1 MSAFIG
7 RADELEALAEVVRE
21 ASDGLFGAIV
31 VGEPGSGKSRLL
43 AEARERAGVS
53 SSFAVAGYE
62 PERHVPLAAAG
73 GLLRALTDVP
83 SLGVQLEA
91 LLLKPTEAATLEP
104 VRVFEAAHRAFR
116 TLEPAL
122 LVVDDLHWV
131 DELSLALCNYLIRA
145 ARESGQGL
153 ALFAA
158 TRPGGP
164 GIALADVL
172 APDRVRLLEL
182 TPMSRE
188 DGIQLACALDGSL
201 VPARAA
207 DLWTKAQGS
216 PFWLET
222 LVRGGADESL
232 GSLLTVRL
240 RGASSDGAGLL
251 ALLAVAGRPVP
262 PADVATLAGWQAA
275 RSESALTE
283 LVERGLAVRAAGA
296 VQLAHDLIRD
306 AALGDIPEASR
317 RNLHRRFAEELERD
331 AANDVRLL
339 REALEH
345 RRSARMPTLDLAL
358 RLARSPQ
365 RRLLGRSG
373 LHLLADIADESD
385 PLERDALVLNDAVA
399 SLATELA
406 DHEEG
411 LARWSLV
418 AGRADGAARQ
428 AAALLAASKAA
439 YALERVAE
447 AREYLDRSRELG
459 AEDEILAL
467 EQRTHEAAIRLWLEQ
482 RTSDGRTLAEEAVDE
497 ATRLAKEAGGPE
509 ALEPRA
515 RAAYLEALRLDYES
529 AMQQGDYAALLKAAE
544 ARVVATRGF
553 DLESYL
559 RASLEVGV
567 GLRQTGSVHES
578 IAQLRRVWDETH
590 RHVLPHLAV
599 DAGYWLSSSLEQ
611 AGELAE
617 AETIV
622 LETSELAVRAGDMPR
637 ARHRVA
643 LVACHVALERGHP
656 QDALRRL
663 ERETAEEPSEHQRIA
678 FHEGLAVSLA
688 RLEGPDA
695 AAAVREHLSNGR
707 ACAEAAGCPRCSAEL
722 LLFSAEALARIG
734 AGVEAQNALER
745 WSGLNYG
752 ADPLDG
758 VIGMHAAA
766 LATTEAEARVEALEA
781 ALAVANRSAYG
792 LQALWIRLDLGRALR
807 EAGAHRAVDE
817 LEALAAEAHERGAE
831 TVRALAEQALR
842 TLGVRTWRR
851 ARAGAP
857 LTKREEEVARLVLGG
872 ATNREVATTLFL
884 SPKTIERHLSN
895 VFRKVG
901 ARNRTELATRLRGDS
916 TEDGGNAR

>member
-1 MSAFIG
+1 VSAFIG
-7 RADELEALAEVVRE
+7 RADELEALVEVASE
-21 ASDGLFGAIV
+21 ASDGLSGAIV

-43 AEARERAGVS
+43 AEARERAAVP

-73 GLLRALTDVP
+73 GLLRPLTEVP
-83 SLGVQLEA
+83 NLGAQLEA
-91 LLLKPTEAATLEP
+91 LLFQPNEAATLEP

-131 DELSLALCNYLIRA
+131 DELSLALCSYLIRA

-153 ALFAA
+153 AVFAA

-164 GIALADVL
+164 GIALADVI
-172 APDRVRLLEL
+172 APDRLRLLEL
-182 TPMSRE
+182 TPLSRE
-188 DGIQLACALDGSL
+188 EGVQL
-201 VPARAA
+201 VRAIDA
-207 DLWTKAQGS
+207 GLHPSRAVELWKRAHGS
-216 PFWLET
+216 PFWLEA
-222 LVRGGADESL
+222 LVRGGAGETL
-232 GSLLTVRL
+232 AALLTVRL
-240 RGASSDGAGLL
+240 RGASSDAASVL

-262 PADVATLAGWQAA
+262 SVDMATLAGGQAA

-283 LVERGLAVRAAGA
+283 LVERGLAVGAAGA
-296 VQLAHDLIRD
+296 VRLAHDLIRE
-306 AALGDIPEASR
+306 AALADLPEHSR
-317 RNLHRRFAEELERD
+317 RELHRRFAEWLERD
-331 AANDVRLL
+331 AADDVRLL

-345 RRSARMPTLDLAL
+345 RRSAGMPTLDLAL
-358 RLARSPQ
+358 RLAGSPQ
-365 RRLLGRSG
+365 RRLLGPEG
-373 LHLLADIADESD
+373 LRLLAGTADECD
-385 PLERDALVLNDAVA
+385 PLDRDALVLNEAVA
-399 SLATELA
+399 VLATELA
-406 DHEEG
+406 EHEEG

-418 AGRADGAARQ
+418 AGRAGGAARQ
-428 AAALLAASKAA
+428 ASALLAASRAA

-447 AREYLDRSRELG
+447 AREYLNRSRELDAG
-459 AEDEILAL
+459 DEILAL
-467 EQRTHEAAIRLWLEQ
+467 EQRTHDAAIHLWLEQ
-482 RTSDGRTLAEEAVDE
+482 RTADGRALAEEAVGE
-497 ATRLAKEAGGPE
+497 AMRLAEEAGGSE

-544 ARVVATRGF
+544 ARAAATQGF

-567 GLRQTGSVHES
+567 GLRQTGGVHEA
-578 IAQLRRVWDETH
+578 IAQLRRVWDEAH

-599 DAGYWLSSSLEQ
+599 DAGYWLGLTLEQ

-622 LETSELAVRAGDMPR
+622 LETSELAVRAGDVPR

-643 LVACHVALERGHP
+643 LVACHVALERSHP

-678 FHEGLAVSLA
+678 FHEGLAAWLA
-688 RLEGPDA
+688 RLEGPGA
-695 AAAVREHLSNGR
+695 AAAVREHLSNGW

-734 AGVEAQNALER
+734 AGLEAEKALER

-758 VIGMHAAA
+758 VIRMHAAA
-766 LATTEAEARVEALEA
+766 LAKPEAETRVEPLEA
-781 ALAVANRSAYG
+781 ALAVANRSGCG
-792 LQALWIRLDLGRALR
+792 LQALWIRLDLGCALG
-807 EAGAHRAVDE
+807 EAGAARAVDE
-817 LEALAAEAHERGAE
+817 LEAVAAEAHERGAE

-842 TLGVRTWRR
+842 ALGVRTWRR
-851 ARAGAP
+851 VHAGAP
-857 LTKREEEVARLVLGG
+857 LTKREEEVARLVVGG
-872 ATNREVATTLFL
+872 ATNREVAKTLFL

-901 ARNRTELATRLRGDS
+901 ARNRTELAARLRGDPAES
-916 TEDGGNAR
+916 GGNAR